1 MYRIKKFLGK
11 EYERMN
17 QIIDSF
23 NSMESFYINLEACC
37 SCPYE
42 SVLEAQKAPVFI
54 LPTEGVP
61 GNRYFPNME
70 SIEEIDVY
78 SEELILHLFGLSEN
92 TYRATTQPHS
102 GTQANQIV
110 YNAVLKDGDVILSL
124 NTKSGG
130 HISHNKFGKNITVV
144 NFGLLNNEIDY
155 KQILYLTQ
163 KYHPKLI
170 VIGASSYPNMID
182 YQKIIQMAHE
192 NDSLVLA
199 DICHTALYILGKVY
213 PTPFPDADFVSFT
226 MDKTLRGPQG
236 GVLIYKKDFSAMI
249 NYSIFPLTQG
259 GPLQS
264 LQFAKLACLIELNNT
279 NLNEYAQKVQHNAQ
293 IMNNEFSSSNIRTFS
308 YDNKTH
314 IILIDTNSINMT
326 GLEAERLLFSK
337 NILSNK
343 NMIPNDIRSPQI
355 TSGLRLGVTYIT
367 NQGYTDADIIK
378 LSNYIISVLKRQDV
392 SNDICIELLKKYN
405 KND

>member
-23 NSMESFYINLEACC
+23 NNMESSYINLEACC

-42 SVLEAQKAPVFI
+42 SVLEAQKAPIFI

-70 SIEEIDVY
+70 SIEEIDLY
-78 SEELILHLFGLSEN
+78 SEELILKLFDLSEN

-124 NTKSGG
+124 DTKSGG
-130 HISHNKFGKNITVV
+130 HISHNKFRKDITVI

-155 KQILYLTQ
+155 QEILYLTQ

-170 VIGASSYPNMID
+170 VIGASSYPNIID
-182 YQKIIQMAHE
+182 YQRINQIAHE
-192 NDSLVLA
+192 NGSLVLA
-199 DICHTALYILGKVY
+199 DICHTALYVLGKVY
-213 PTPFPDADFVSFT
+213 PTPFPDVDFVSFT

-236 GVLIYKKDFSAMI
+236 GVLIYKKDFSTII

-279 NLNEYAQKVQHNAQ
+279 NINEYAQRVQHNAQ
-293 IMNNEFSSSNIRTFS
+293 IMNNEFLSSNIRTFS
-308 YDNKTH
+308 YDNTTH
-314 IILIDTNSINMT
+314 IILIDTNSFNIT
-326 GLEAERLLFSK
+326 GLEAEALLFSK

-343 NMIPNDIRSPQI
+343 NMIPNDTRSPQV

-367 NQGYTDADIIK
+367 NQGYADEDIRK
-378 LSNYIISVLKRQDV
+378 LSNYIISVLKRQEI
-392 SNDICIELLKKYN
+392 SNNICIELLKRYN
-405 KND
+405 KNN

>member
-11 EYERMN
+11 EYERIN

-23 NSMESFYINLEACC
+23 NSMESSYINLEACC

-61 GNRYFPNME
+61 GNRYFPDME

-78 SEELILHLFGLSEN
+78 SEELVLKLFGLSKN

-124 NTKSGG
+124 DTKSGG
-130 HISHNKFGKNITVV
+130 HISHNKFGKNITVI
-144 NFGLLNNEIDY
+144 NFGLLDNEIDY
-155 KQILYLTQ
+155 QQILNLTQ

-182 YQKIIQMAHE
+182 YQKIIQIAHE
-192 NDSLVLA
+192 NNSLVLA

-213 PTPFPDADFVSFT
+213 PTPFPDVDFVSFT

-236 GVLIYKKDFSAMI
+236 GVLIYKKDFSSII

-264 LQFAKLACLIELNNT
+264 LQFAKLACLVELNNT
-279 NLNEYAQKVQHNAQ
+279 NLREYAQKVQHNAQ
-293 IMNNEFSSSNIRTFS
+293 IMNNVFSASNIRTFS
-308 YDNKTH
+308 RDNKTH
-314 IILIDTNSINMT
+314 IILIDTNSVSMT
-326 GLEAERLLFSK
+326 GAEAESLLFSK

-343 NMIPNDIRSPQI
+343 NMIPNDTRSPQV

-367 NQGYTDADIIK
+367 NQEYTDDDIRK
-378 LSNYIISVLKRQDV
+378 LSNYIISVLKRQDI
-392 SNDICIELLKKYN
+392 SNDVCIELLNKYN